1 MKKIAI
7 VGRPNV
13 GKSTLV
19 NRLVGKRE
27 TIVEEKPGV
36 TRDRRSLKVEF
47 GGVMFEI
54 IDTGGWMGAVKTVT
68 NRKGLVSEV
77 ERTLDEKVS
86 LQSEAAL
93 DEADV
98 IVLVVDS
105 QTGVA
110 LEDEQLAK
118 MIIKQDVPAVVAVNK
133 VDNAIRE
140 AQTWEFLKL
149 GLGDPVAISALHGL
163 GTGDLIEAVTG
174 NFPEDSEVSEE
185 EDVEDDSFHIAIAGR
200 PNVGKSTLFNKLIGS
215 ERVIV
220 HDMAGTTRD
229 PVDTRIETEQG
240 PLTFIDTAG
249 LKKQSRQADNTEY
262 YSSLRSFTAIEKA
275 DCVLY
280 VADGSEGITH
290 FDMRLLERIDAAGCA
305 LVILMNKWDT
315 LNTEQRVE
323 TLKKAKKELG
333 FVDYAPVLTIS
344 ALSGR
349 NFDKIIPALF
359 EARENYE
366 KRIPTAALNKVIHE
380 AQISHPHPNRRNKRV
395 KISYATQG
403 AINPPTITIFATQSL
418 DNSYLRYLENTLRD
432 KFDLGSTSIKLRVR
446 KKVD

>member
-47 GGVMFEI
+47 GGNNFEI
-54 IDTGGWMGAVKTVT
+54 IDTGGWMGSVKTIK
-68 NRKGLVSEV
+68 NRKGMVIEV
-77 ERTLDEKVS
+77 ERSLDEKVS
-86 LQSEAAL
+86 LQSELAI
-93 DEADV
+93 DEADA

-105 QTGVA
+105 QVGVTS
-110 LEDEQLAK
+110 EDEQIAK
-118 MIIKQDVPAVVAVNK
+118 MITKRGVPCVVAVNK

-149 GLGDPVAISALHGL
+149 GLGDPIPISALHGL
-163 GTGDLIEAVTG
+163 GTGDLIEATINSFDQDG
-174 NFPEDSEVSEE
+174 EQDLEE
-185 EDVEDDSFHIAIAGR
+185 EGDGSFHVAIAGR
-200 PNVGKSTLFNKLIGS
+200 PNVGKSTLFNRLIGS

-229 PVDTRIETEQG
+229 PVDTRVETEQG

-262 YSSLRSFTAIEKA
+262 YSSLRSFSAIEKA
-275 DCVLY
+275 DCVLF
-280 VADGSEGITH
+280 VVDGTEGITH

-305 LVILMNKWDT
+305 LVILLNKWDT
-315 LNTEQRVE
+315 LDTEQRVE

-333 FVDYAPVLTIS
+333 FVDYAPILTIS

-359 EARENYE
+359 DARDNYE
-366 KRIPTAALNKVIHE
+366 QRIPTAQLNKVIHE
-380 AQISHPHPNRRNKRV
+380 AQIAHPHPNRSNKRV
-395 KISYATQG
+395 
-403 AINPPTITIFATQSL
+403 

-446 KKVD
+446 KKAD